1 MSESELVQTIAAV
14 VRDTHRRGGRGGS
27 DVNVAR
33 AIVTGLSA
41 AGYEIVRTR
50 PVPAETESRRG
61 VAVTPPRPAGRAP
74 ARRAG

>member
-1 MSESELVQTIAAV
+1 MSESDLVQTIASV
-14 VRDTHRRGGRGGS
+14 VRDARRGDS
-27 DVNVAR
+27 PVTVAR

-50 PVPAETESRRG
+50 PAASGTDEAAQVGPPAPT
-61 VAVTPPRPAGRAP
+61 P

>member
-1 MSESELVQTIAAV
+1 MSESDLVETIASV
-14 VRDTHRRGGRGGS
+14 VRRTNRGAS

-50 PVPAETESRRG
+50 PAGADVHAEPSPVVRRP
-61 VAVTPPRPAGRAP
+61 T
-74 ARRAG
+74 RRAG